1 MKIQKRIAG
10 IFVAAIFLYQ
20 FLSGTAYSQFAANEN
35 KTITAIKVKNN
46 RAISSETILSK
57 IKTKVGDRFNQD
69 ILNEDL
75 KRLYA
80 TQYFTDVSIDVADYE
95 GGAAVTFAVE
105 EKAVI
110 EDIVFTGDKAIRAQK
125 LKAAMKSKPN
135 EMLNPALLVQ
145 DISEIKAL
153 YVKKGYPA
161 ADVKYSI
168 DLNKETNKAIVN
180 ITIDESTKVSVK
192 SVNVTGNK
200 VLKTNAIK
208 KILGTKPAWW
218 FNAGIFRDDVLQ
230 EDVEKIK
237 ATYDNMGYLD
247 AQVTPKLDYSDAGKA
262 LNITFVIEEGNL
274 YLVGDIAIK
283 GNLVFPE
290 KNLKKLIKMVTNK
303 PFSSISLRDDVV
315 AIRQYYYNYGY
326 MNAVVDVERNLNQAA
341 RKIDLVYNIDPKEVV
356 YVGKVEIRGNL
367 KTKDIVVRRELR
379 VYPGEKYSGDKMRR
393 SKERIYNLGF
403 FENVSFETEP
413 TEVPNVQNLIVNVK
427 ESKTGEFSFGG
438 GYSSVDM
445 LVGFAEITQRNF
457 DLFNWPYFTGG
468 GQNLSIRAQVGMVS
482 DNYNL
487 SWTDPWIFGYPFLC
501 GFDLYRVSHTQSTDV
516 GWAYD
521 EVRTG
526 GDLRVGKE
534 FTDYLRGDLTY
545 KLEDVKISNLIAN
558 ASQDFQN
565 EVGSNWISALTYEMA
580 LDTRDN
586 VFNPGKGYVVSG
598 SIEDAGGVFGGDKN
612 FVKGTFGASYYHTF
626 FEKIVL
632 ELKGRGG
639 LAGAYSS
646 TSAVP
651 VYERFYAGGANTIRG
666 YKERRVG
673 PRDSGSDEP
682 VGGDAIVLGNAEL
695 TFPMYENI
703 LKGAVFY
710 DVGNVWAN
718 RGDFLVGGKYR
729 AGVGVGVRVKTPV
742 GPVKVDYGY
751 PLDREEGDSRT
762 GEFYFSMSRG
772 F

>member
-10 IFVAAIFLYQ
+10 TFIIAA
-20 FLSGTAYSQFAANEN
+20 FLSHLLAGVAYSQFTENEN

-57 IKTKVGDRFNQD
+57 VRTKVGDKFSQD
-69 ILNEDL
+69 LLNEDL

-80 TQYFTDVSIDVADYE
+80 TQYFTDVSIDVADHE
-95 GGAAVTFAVE
+95 GGVAVTFVVE
-105 EKAVI
+105 EKSVI
-110 EDIVFTGDKAIRAQK
+110 EDIVFKGNKVFRAQK
-125 LKAAMKSKPN
+125 LKATMKSKPN
-135 EMLNPALLVQ
+135 EMLNPALLIQ
-145 DISEIKAL
+145 DISEIKSL
-153 YVKKGYPA
+153 YVKKGYPS
-161 ADVKYSI
+161 ADVKYTI
-168 DLNKETNKAIVN
+168 DLNKETNKAIIN
-180 ITIDESTKVSVK
+180 ITIDESTRVTVKKVD
-192 SVNVTGNK
+192 VTGNK
-200 VLKTNAIK
+200 IVKTNAIR
-208 KILGTKPAWW
+208 KILGTKPAWL
-218 FNAGIFRDDVLQ
+218 FNAGVFQDDVLQ

-237 ATYDNMGYLD
+237 AMYDDVGYLD
-247 AQVTPKLDYSDAGKA
+247 AQVTPKLDYAEGGKT
-262 LNITFVIEEGNL
+262 LNVIFVIEEGKP
-274 YLVGDIAIK
+274 YLVGSIAVK

-290 KNLKKLIKMVTNK
+290 KDIRKKIKMVSGK
-303 PFSSISLRDDVV
+303 PFSSRALRDDAV

-326 MNAVVDVERNLNQAA
+326 MNAVVDIERNVDQAA
-341 RKIDLVYNIDPKEVV
+341 NKIDIVYNVDAKEIV

-379 VYPGEKYSGDKMRR
+379 VYPGEKYNGEKMRR

-413 TEVPNVQNLIVNVK
+413 TEKPNVQNLIVNVK

-445 LVGFAEITQRNF
+445 LVGFAEVTQRNF

-468 GQNLSIRAQVGMVS
+468 GQNLSIRAEIGMVRN
-482 DNYNL
+482 NYNI
-487 SWTDPWIFGYPFLC
+487 SWTDPWIFGYPFLF
-501 GFDLYRVSHTQSTDV
+501 GFDVYRASHTQSTDL
-516 GWAYD
+516 GWSYD

-526 GDLRVGKE
+526 GNIRLGKE
-534 FTDYLRGDLTY
+534 FTDNLRGDLSY
-545 KLEDVKISNLIAN
+545 KLEDVKISNLISN

-565 EVGSNWISALTYEMA
+565 EVGSNWISALTYEMTW
-580 LDTRDN
+580 DTRDN
-586 VFNPGKGYVVSG
+586 VFNPGKGYIING
-598 SIEDAGGVFGGDKN
+598 SIQDAGGVFGGDKN
-612 FVKGTFGASYYHTF
+612 FVKGTFGVSYYHTF
-626 FEKIVL
+626 FEKFVI

-639 LAGAYSS
+639 LSGPYGSS
-646 TSAVP
+646 DEVP

-673 PRDSGSDEP
+673 PRDPGSDEP
-682 VGGDAIVLGNAEL
+682 IGGEAIVLGNAEL
-695 TFPMYENI
+695 TFPLYENI

-710 DVGNVWAN
+710 DVGNVWRRN
-718 RGDFLVGGKYR
+718 EDFLVGGHYR

-742 GPVKVDYGY
+742 GPVRVDYGY
-751 PLDREEGDSRT
+751 PLNRQEGDSST